1 MSFVARNL
9 VTTLAAALL
18 GTATLWWGSD
28 GFSAFTSETARRQ
41 SVLADPRPLPATGLE
56 DQDGRHFTLQDYAGK
71 LLAVE
76 FIYTQCNS
84 ICYSLGSTFRQI
96 YDRLPAQALGE
107 DIALLS
113 ISFDPQHDDPARLR
127 EFGRRFGADGKHW
140 RIVRPAD
147 AGQLATLLAAFGVVV
162 IPDAMGGFEHN
173 AAIHLVGRDGRLQR
187 ISDLDAVTP
196 FVDTVTA
203 QL

>member
-1 MSFVARNL
+1 MSLPLRQLVA
-9 VTTLAAALL
+9 TLAVALL
-18 GTATLWWGSD
+18 GTATLGWGSD
-28 GFSAFTSETARRQ
+28 SFTAFTSEAARRRG
-41 SVLADPRPLPATGLE
+41 VLTDPRPLPATGLE
-56 DQDGRHFTLQDYAGK
+56 DQDGGRFTLRDYAGK

-84 ICYSLGSTFRQI
+84 ICYSLGSSFRQI
-96 YDRLPAQALGE
+96 RDRLPAQALGR
-107 DIALLS
+107 DITLLS

-127 EFGRRFGADGKHW
+127 EFGYRFGADGTHW
-140 RIVRPAD
+140 RIVRPTDAD
-147 AGQLATLLAAFGVVV
+147 QLTVLLAAFGVVV

-173 AAIHLVGRDGRLQR
+173 AAIHLVGRDGRLQQ

-196 FVDTVTA
+196 FVDTVMA

>member
-1 MSFVARNL
+1 MSPMARKL
-9 VTTLAAALL
+9 ATTLAVAVL
-18 GTATLWWGSD
+18 GTTTLWRGSD
-28 GFSAFTSETARRQ
+28 GFTAFTSETVRRQ
-41 SVLADPRPLPATGLE
+41 SVLTDPRPLPASGLE
-56 DQDGRHFTLQDYAGK
+56 DQDGRRFALQDYAGK

-84 ICYSLGSTFRQI
+84 ICYSLGSSFRQI
-96 YDRLPAQALGE
+96 RDQLPAQALGKN
-107 DIALLS
+107 IVLLS

-140 RIVRPAD
+140 RIARPTD
-147 AGQLATLLAAFGVVV
+147 ESQLAPLLAAFGVVV

-173 AAIHLVGRDGRLQR
+173 AAIHLVDRDGRLQR
-187 ISDLDAVTP
+187 ISDLDAVAP